1 MGIYLLRNLVAVLL
15 EIHNGVRD
23 FDIDRIDNQFDVERS
38 QKSIG
43 HFHQSICIAHTHTHT
58 KDEELKRQK
67 RDLAGRW
74 RKSKETGRREF
85 SCLGPVEK

>member
-43 HFHQSICIAHTHTHT
+43 HFHQSICIAHTHT
-58 KDEELKRQK
+58 QK
-67 RDLAGRW
+67 M
-74 RKSKETGRREF
+74 KN
-85 SCLGPVEK
+85 